1 MKNKKLLIIPIILI
15 ILLVLGAGVSAI
27 IYFQTDLFKSP
38 KQLFFKYLGESIDF
52 DKEFDYDK
60 FLAEYKEKTEKSYT
74 SNGEITASLNYDE
87 SENNLSSHNNSSN
100 STALNSTNY
109 NKTISS
115 NVSKQAEEV
124 LTSIKDSL
132 NKTKI
137 QYSEEAIPTKQKY
150 HMNIKPIY
158 NDNEITNLELLSSG
172 DNYGVKCSDLYDKY
186 VYIEN
191 NNLKTLVSKFGI
203 NSSTMPDKITKTD
216 LYELLYVAPETRKQI
231 SEKYTKLLDE
241 KLTKDMFT
249 KQKNVSTSVNG
260 ENVEAT
266 SYTLTLNGEQTYNI
280 LISFLQ
286 TLKEDDLSLD
296 LIIQKMQ
303 QSGIKESFEN
313 TYSTLSSMSTTMD
326 TTEENDFVN
335 FPSTNSST
343 SSKKTTITLDKDFL
357 KDMIQD
363 MIDDLEDDKD
373 SFSADEKISFT
384 VYSYKGKTV
393 KLEITNNKD
402 NDTVNIQITTNKN
415 EKLITLNYDDTTIIK
430 ANYSVLKDKNT
441 LVMTCYD
448 NDNNEIATISMEIGK
463 ESTKL
468 NLKSK
473 SQDSSSLS
481 TNSNDFSIEVNVE
494 SNGKIGKDT
503 VTTTGY
509 MNIYINGIEVKLNI
523 NQNTVY
529 TDNVN
534 IDDLTATNGE
544 LLNEMSNTKMNS
556 LFKEISDNFQKV
568 LPEKAN
574 LLGIELPDNTT
585 NNNDEDSNVIN
596 QKDLNGY
603 SVYTHS
609 SGLQFAYPENWKSLG
624 NSSDK
629 PVFSNSETGTNVNLL
644 SETIPTGYDL
654 KSYMDASISNIKTQL
669 STKIDGDISSQYV
682 KLNNRDASIITY
694 TMTQSNTKV
703 KIKQACFIDDNTAYI
718 LTLAAL
724 EDKYTGEAETIDN
737 IISSFKK

>member
-313 TYSTLSSMSTTMD
+313 TYSTLSSMSTAMD

-574 LLGIELPDNTT
+574 LLGIELPDNAT